1 MALMTHIAEENISE
15 LEDTAI
21 ETTENKTQRV
31 KRFFFFLNKV
41 KRTLVVEQLQGI
53 YCTLIWVPKKEKGER
68 KKMM

>member
-31 KRFFFFLNKV
+31 KRFFFFK
-41 KRTLVVEQLQGI
+41 QS
-53 YCTLIWVPKKEKGER
+53 KENISCGTTSGDLLYINLSS
-68 KKMM
+68 